1 MSLGLERAFGKLEH
15 RVETI
20 EREWASAKK
29 LAARACLV
37 LGLWTA
43 ALLVATF
50 SDRGSDLIVMLL
62 KRSMQ

>member
-1 MSLGLERAFGKLEH
+1 MSWLAVEIGELKAEVRAI
-15 RVETI
+15 R
-20 EREWASAKK
+20 REWESAKR

-50 SDRGSDLIVMLL
+50 SDRGSDIIVMLL
-62 KRSMQ
+62 KKSMQ